1 MKTDTGTG
9 PRGHAKASARTGQK
23 TASKAV
29 PKIAQKAE
37 RRSDQAAPPYL
48 ALDPDMAARALGK
61 PCATDDFAAIAR
73 ACAAGRDDLAS
84 RGMAEDGGRRLR
96 MFSTWEITRYL
107 IPVAPGHFRRVMK
120 QNPDLPQGRSETEGG
135 AKWFTLDEVLRLRA
149 HFGAEGSKAKSYL
162 PYRPKGLPAKMVA
175 VANFK
180 GGVGKTS
187 TAAHLAMSAALD
199 GYKVLV
205 IDLDS
210 QGSMTS
216 IFGGQV
222 ADEWQTVFPL
232 LARHH
237 ARHLQA
243 ENQRRM
249 DRGENPQPLDDT
261 LSEALDVTAN
271 QLIQKTHWPNIDL
284 IGAQLNLYWAEFQ
297 IPVWRM
303 QGRGWKLWDA
313 LTDSLSA
320 DGVLRDYDLV
330 FLDTPPALGYLTIN
344 GLAAADILLV
354 PLGASFLEFDSTGR
368 FFDMLHAT
376 FGSIEEAETMT
387 ARALG
392 REGLAFQWDAVRALI
407 TRYDGGQQAELAALM
422 QSYLGPTLSPHRQG
436 FTALIGQAGEQVQGI
451 YEADYRDFNRET
463 YARGRETFDE
473 TWAAVKSLILGA
485 WRRDEAEAAEIEAEG
500 AAPGAAAQ

>member
-1 MKTDTGTG
+1 MSDLPPYVAIDPDLAATQLTS
-9 PRGHAKASARTGQK
+9 PART
-23 TASKAV
+23 TDFAD
-29 PKIAQKAE
+29 IAQ
-37 RRSDQAAPPYL
+37 
-48 ALDPDMAARALGK
+48 
-61 PCATDDFAAIAR
+61 
-73 ACAAGRDDLAS
+73 ACAAGREDLCS
-84 RGMAEDGGRRLR
+84 RGMDATGGRQLRL
-96 MFSTWEITRYL
+96 FSTWEITRYL
-107 IPVAPGHFRRVMK
+107 IPVAAGHFRRVLK
-120 QNPDLPQGRSETEGG
+120 QNPELPQGRSETSGG
-135 AKWFTLDEVLRLRA
+135 AKWFTFDEVLRLRG
-149 HFGAEGSKAKSYL
+149 HFAAEGSKAKNYL
-162 PYRPKGLPAKMVA
+162 PYRPQDQPAKILA

-216 IFGGQV
+216 IFGGKV
-222 ADEWQTVFPL
+222 EDEWQTVFPL
-232 LARHH
+232 LARDY

-243 ENQRRM
+243 DNQARAA
-249 DRGENPQPLDDT
+249 RGEAPQPLDDT
-261 LSEALDVTAN
+261 LSEALDTTA
-271 QLIQKTHWPNIDL
+271 QGLIQKTHWPNIDL

-303 QGRGWKLWDA
+303 AARGWRLWDA
-313 LTDSLSA
+313 LTTSLEA
-320 DGVLRDYDLV
+320 DGVLDDYDLV

-354 PLGASFLEFDSTGR
+354 PVGASFLEFDSTGR
-368 FFDMLHAT
+368 FFDMLHST
-376 FGSIEEAETMT
+376 FGSIEEAENIA

-392 REGLAFQWDAVRALI
+392 RDGLAFEWDAVRAI
-407 TRYDGGQQAELAALM
+407 VTRYDGAQQAELAALM

-463 YARGRETFDE
+463 YVRGRETFDA
-473 TWAAVKSLILGA
+473 TWAAVKSLVIGA
-485 WRRDEAEAAEIEAEG
+485 WRRDERMAAAAAAE
-500 AAPGAAAQ
+500 